1 VEIEMSTTTT
11 TTTSTL
17 RETVSTETVLIG
29 TKSNYLI
36 NVEYSAN
43 GASIAHSNSNS
54 SEHSELIGSQI
65 AGICYAD
72 SANKVYISSINN
84 LSSYS
89 IDYYID
95 EKTMSNNL
103 ITDNNGSIISFY
115 NKNDKSLWAIQ
126 SYDGNIVKISPS
138 DFSVI
143 KTYENFDAPYKV
155 RYSQY
160 NDSYFVSG
168 SHILWKI
175 NDATNTSSA
184 VYEINDF
191 YLKDFDVS
199 ENGIICMLF
208 RGEENDIIRVL
219 DNDIYTILFDKTVD
233 SGTISFCKY
242 CGAGRF
248 YILSELNTESNIY
261 SINNYLFSSS
271 DNRLFTSSSE
281 NSVVLTTTTTTP
293 ATTTKAVKVTSP
305 IGGEQIKNG
314 EQYDIKWISSKS
326 IGDFVKIEL
335 YKGTILYEVLSEKTE
350 NTGIF
355 SWNIS
360 SSIEEGE
367 NYTIKITWLA
377 NNSDSN
383 NYDSSPDFS
392 IWKSIVTTTTTTTT
406 SKKINY
412 SIGID
417 YAPASDQILIVLSN
431 GLYNIVKLEDLS
443 TYGLFDLG
451 ISDPSIVAT
460 RSMVINGTGRQT
472 KVRIFVGSEKYWS
485 DKWDSGIID
494 TELKSM
500 YYGGGNNLVG
510 GEEYY
515 THIQTYSEKEG
526 WSEIQIQ
533 KFLVPK

>member
-1 VEIEMSTTTT
+1 MSTTTT

-17 RETVSTETVLIG
+17 RETISTETVLIG
-29 TKSNYLI
+29 TRSNYLI
-36 NVEYSAN
+36 NVEYSEN
-43 GASIAHSNSNS
+43 GASVAHSNSTS
-54 SEHSELIGSQI
+54 SDHSELIGSQI

-72 SANKVYISSINN
+72 TTNKAYVSSVNN
-84 LSSYS
+84 LGSYS
-89 IDYYID
+89 IDYCIG
-95 EKTMSNNL
+95 EQIMSNNL
-103 ITDNNGSIISFY
+103 IIDNDGIIINYY
-115 NKNDKSLWAIQ
+115 NKNDGSLWAIQ
-126 SYDGNIVKISPS
+126 SYDGDVVKISPS

-143 KTYENFDAPYKV
+143 KTYENFDAPYKI

-160 NDSYFVSG
+160 NDSYFVAG

-175 NDATNTSSA
+175 NDSTNASSA

-199 ENGIICMLF
+199 ENGIVCMLL
-208 RGEENDIIRVL
+208 RGNSNDIIRIL
-219 DNDIYTILFDKTVD
+219 DNDLYTILLNETID
-233 SGTISFCKY
+233 SGTASFCKY
-242 CGAGRF
+242 CNAGRF
-248 YILSELNTESNIY
+248 YMLSELNTESNTY
-261 SINNYLFSSS
+261 SIKNYLFDST
-271 DNRLFTSSSE
+271 NNKLITSMSE

-293 ATTTKAVKVTSP
+293 AITTKAVKVTSP

-335 YKGTILYEVLSEKTE
+335 YKGTILYEIISEKIE

-367 NYTIKITWLA
+367 NYTIKITWLS

-383 NYDSSPDFS
+383 NYDSTSDFS

-412 SIGID
+412 SIGLD
-417 YAPASDQILIVLSN
+417 YSPASDQILIVLSN

-451 ISDPSIVAT
+451 ISDPSIIAT

-472 KVRIFVGSEKYWS
+472 KVRIFVGSEKYYS

-494 TELKSM
+494 TDLKSM

-515 THIQTYSEKEG
+515 VHIQTYSEKEG

-533 KFLVPK
+533 TFLAPK

>member
-1 VEIEMSTTTT
+1 MSTTTT

-115 NKNDKSLWAIQ
+115 NKNDESLWAIQ

-248 YILSELNTESNIY
+248 YILSELNTGSNIY